1 MFRKW
6 SWALPL
12 LLVACAAPEK
22 KDEKVVNV
30 YTHRHYDTDKQLFA
44 DFEQKTGIKVNVVM
58 AEDDELLSR
67 LEAEGANS
75 PADVIITADAGRLGL
90 AKQRGFLKPIND
102 SVLEANVP
110 AHLRDPEGN
119 WFGFTMRARVFAYDK
134 NKVKPEE
141 LHTYNDLLSP
151 RFKGE
156 ILVRPSENVYNQSL
170 VAAMIAH
177 WGADSAQKWC
187 EGIVANMAREPKG
200 SDTDQLLAIGEGLGS
215 VAIVNSYYIGKLMKS
230 DDPARQ
236 KARNAIAV
244 ALPMIGSA
252 PLSADSIDIGE
263 GVHHWISSE
272 GVNFGLGTHVNISG
286 GGVAAHAK
294 HEANAIE
301 LLRFLSSDASQAAF
315 ADGNMEYPVKP
326 GIPASAVLQSFGKLT
341 PDTLDLSMLGKYNAD
356 AVKVLTAAGWR

>member
-6 SWALPL
+6 LWVPL
-12 LLVACAAPEK
+12 LLALACKAPEAQ
-22 KDEKVVNV
+22 DEQVVNV
-30 YTHRHYDTDKQLFA
+30 YTHRHYDTDKLLFA

-90 AKQRGFLKPIND
+90 AAQRGFLKPERD

-110 AHLRDPEGN
+110 EHLRDPQGR
-119 WFGFTMRARVFAYDK
+119 WFGFTMRARVVAYDK

-141 LHTYNDLLSP
+141 LRTYNDLCSP
-151 RFKGE
+151 RFKGQ
-156 ILVRPSENVYNQSL
+156 ILVRPSEHVYNQSL

-236 KARNAIAV
+236 KAKNAIAV
-244 ALPMIGSA
+244 ALPMLDEVTIEYLDGSGIA
-252 PLSADSIDIGE
+252 KYPI
-263 GVHHWISSE
+263 
-272 GVNFGLGTHVNISG
+272 GTHVNISG
-286 GGVAAHAK
+286 GGVATHAK
-294 HEANAIE
+294 HEKNAIE

-326 GIPASAVLQSFGKLT
+326 GIPASAILQGFGKLI

-356 AVKVLTAAGWR
+356 AVKALTAAGWR

>member
-1 MFRKW
+1 M
-6 SWALPL
+6 
-12 LLVACAAPEK
+12 
-22 KDEKVVNV
+22 VNV

-44 DFEQKTGIKVNVVM
+44 DFEQKTGIHVNVVM

-67 LEAEGANS
+67 LEAEGANG

-90 AKQRGFLKPIND
+90 AKQRGFLKPIKD

-119 WFGFTMRARVFAYDK
+119 WFGFTMRARVFAYDR

-141 LHTYNDLLSP
+141 LRTYNDLLSP
-151 RFKGE
+151 RFKGQ

-230 DDPARQ
+230 DDPTRQ
-236 KARNAIAV
+236 KAKNAIAV
-244 ALPMIGSA
+244 ALPILHFGSVDQHGNI
-252 PLSADSIDIGE
+252 LE
-263 GVHHWISSE
+263 QMT
-272 GVNFGLGTHVNISG
+272 GTHVNISG
-286 GGVAAHAK
+286 GGVATHAK
-294 HEANAIE
+294 HEKNAIE
-301 LLRFLSSDASQAAF
+301 LLRFLSNDASQAAF

-326 GIPASAVLQSFGKLT
+326 GIPASAVLQGFGKLY

>member
-6 SWALPL
+6 FLAMPL
-12 LLVACAAPEK
+12 LVLACKAPET

-30 YTHRHYDTDKQLFA
+30 YTHRHYETDKQLFA

-58 AEDDELLSR
+58 AEDDDLLSR

-90 AKQRGFLKPIND
+90 AAQRGFLKPERD

-110 AHLRDPEGN
+110 EHLRDPQGR
-119 WFGFTMRARVFAYDK
+119 WFGFTMRARVVAYDK
-134 NKVKPEE
+134 NKVKLDE
-141 LHTYNDLLSP
+141 LRTYNDLCSM
-151 RFKGE
+151 RFKGQ
-156 ILVRPSENVYNQSL
+156 ILVRPSEHVYNQSL

-187 EGIVANMAREPKG
+187 EGVVANLAREPKG

-236 KARNAIAV
+236 KAKNAIAV
-244 ALPMIGSA
+244 ALPILHFGSV
-252 PLSADSIDIGE
+252 DQHGNIVE
-263 GVHHWISSE
+263 QMT
-272 GVNFGLGTHVNISG
+272 GTHVNISG

-294 HEANAIE
+294 HEQNAIE

-326 GIPASAVLQSFGKLT
+326 GIPASAILQGFGKLS

-356 AVKVLTAAGWR
+356 AVKALTAAGWR

>member
-1 MFRKW
+1 MSKNWFW
-6 SWALPL
+6 VLPL
-12 LLVACAAPEK
+12 LVLSCKAPEA

-30 YTHRHYDTDKQLFA
+30 YTHRHYETDKQLFS

-58 AEDDELLSR
+58 AEDDDLLSR

-90 AKQRGFLKPIND
+90 AAQRGFLKPERD

-110 AHLRDPEGN
+110 EHLRDPQGR
-119 WFGFTMRARVFAYDK
+119 WFGFTMRARVVAYDK

-141 LHTYNDLLSP
+141 LRTYNDLCSP
-151 RFKGE
+151 RFKGQ
-156 ILVRPSENVYNQSL
+156 ILVRPSEHVYNQSL

-177 WGADSAQKWC
+177 WGVDTAQKWC

-215 VAIVNSYYIGKLMKS
+215 VAIVNSYYIGKLIKS

-236 KARNAIAV
+236 KAKNTIAV
-244 ALPMIGSA
+244 ALPL
-252 PLSADSIDIGE
+252 LSGFRTLELGDLSETWHLE
-263 GVHHWISSE
+263 GI
-272 GVNFGLGTHVNISG
+272 GTHVNISG
-286 GGVAAHAK
+286 GGVAANAK
-294 HEANAIE
+294 HEKNAIE
-301 LLRFLSSDASQAAF
+301 LLRFLSNDASQAAF

-326 GIPASAVLQSFGKLT
+326 GIPASAVLQGFGKLT

-356 AVKVLTAAGWR
+356 AVKALTAAGWR

>member
-6 SWALPL
+6 SWVLP
-12 LLVACAAPEK
+12 LLVACSAPQAEE
-22 KDEKVVNV
+22 EKVVNV
-30 YTHRHYDTDKQLFA
+30 YTHRHYDTDKQLFN

-58 AEDDELLSR
+58 AEDDDLLSR

-90 AKQRGFLKPIND
+90 AAQRGFLKPERD

-110 AHLRDPEGN
+110 EHLRDPQGR
-119 WFGFTMRARVFAYDK
+119 WFGFTMRARVIAYDK
-134 NKVKPEE
+134 NKVKPGE
-141 LHTYNDLLSP
+141 LWTYHSLLSP
-151 RFKGE
+151 RFKGQ
-156 ILVRPSENVYNQSL
+156 ILVRPSEHVYNQSL

-177 WGADSAQKWC
+177 WGVDTAQKWC

-236 KARNAIAV
+236 KAKNSIAV
-244 ALPMIGSA
+244 ALPGLGPVDTLIVEHADGTA
-252 PLSADSIDIGE
+252 PERLGRHTI
-263 GVHHWISSE
+263 
-272 GVNFGLGTHVNISG
+272 GTHVNISG

-326 GIPASAVLQSFGKLT
+326 GIPASAILQGFGKLT

>member
-1 MFRKW
+1 MKPQFSTFAAMIKKPLLF
-6 SWALPL
+6 LPL
-12 LLVACAAPEK
+12 FALACSAPN
-22 KDEKVVNV
+22 KDNMEDVVNV
-30 YTHRHYDTDKQLFA
+30 YTHRHYETDKALFA
-44 DFEQKTGIKVNVVM
+44 LFEKETGIKVNVVM
-58 AEDDELLSR
+58 ADDDELLSR
-67 LEAEGANS
+67 LDAEGANS

-90 AKQRGFLKPIND
+90 AKQRGFLKPVKD

-141 LHTYNDLLSP
+141 LWMYHSLLSP
-151 RFKGE
+151 RFKGQ
-156 ILVRPSENVYNQSL
+156 ILVRPSEHVYNQSL

-177 WGADSAQKWC
+177 WGVDTAQKWC

-236 KARNAIAV
+236 KAKNVIAV
-244 ALPMIGSA
+244 ALPMLMGGSA
-252 PLSADSIDIGE
+252 GT
-263 GVHHWISSE
+263 
-272 GVNFGLGTHVNISG
+272 FGLTQGIGTHVNISG

-294 HEANAIE
+294 HEANAIA

-326 GIPASAVLQSFGKLT
+326 GIPAAAVLQGFGKLI
-341 PDTLDLSMLGKYNAD
+341 PDTLDLSELGRHNAE
-356 AVKVLTAAGWR
+356 AVKALDAAGWR